1 MKINPDLRKRQTTLL
16 PRRDSQFG
24 AIEQVNSSPTPL
36 VTWNEFLLSWEPGGK
51 VSNVCTKSP
60 TAAAPPT
67 HPLRRRAPPRAA
79 VCRAPGSGHT
89 TPSSPVTVLTRCYR
103 ALPHPTASRQ
113 ERGFTLHMVISS
125 QTLSVHPPLI
135 TVHLHVHLHST
146 SPPTCPPTLYWSLT
160 ALVPDA
166 NSFPE
171 YFPAPTAMTGC
182 LLNPYIFPNRP
193 CPTDRFGDHFPTD
206 RCWLLPH

>member
-1 MKINPDLRKRQTTLL
+1 MKINPGLRKRQTTLL

-103 ALPHPTASRQ
+103 ALPHPAASRQ

-125 QTLSVHPPLI
+125 PILSVHPALI
-135 TVHLHVHLHST
+135 TVHLH
-146 SPPTCPPTLYWSLT
+146 CPGSLT
-160 ALVPDA
+160 ALVPDVV
-166 NSFPE
+166 
-171 YFPAPTAMTGC
+171 
-182 LLNPYIFPNRP
+182 FPNIFQHQLLDWMSSKP
-193 CPTDRFGDHFPTD
+193 LHFPQSPASPRPND
-206 RCWLLPH
+206 RWPSLLH